1 MNDKDLMQKATSS
14 EFLQKRI
21 DLNKNASNNF
31 EHWSINTMPKIPM
44 NSNILDIGCGTGKQ
58 LLNFS
63 YFFTKKC
70 NYYGCD
76 ISKESLNF
84 IENNYNSDAKLYLIN
99 DSFDKIDVLLDKNIK
114 FDLIY
119 SFYSLY
125 YSENLQLLIHHIFNS
140 LKENGILWVV
150 MPYKNTNIELFSI
163 LEKIYKIDKKVIYSI
178 NGFSNDLILNA
189 SNIGFKDIEISLF
202 ENKIYFNTKDE
213 LLTYLKNTTF
223 YNKKYNKEIEKEIE
237 KEFKESF
244 SLTKEVISLKFTK

>member
-1 MNDKDLMQKATSS
+1 MNDKNLMQKATSS

-21 DLNKNASNNF
+21 DLNKNATNNF

-63 YFFTKKC
+63 NFFTEKC

-84 IENNYNSDAKLYLIN
+84 IENNYYSDAKLYLIN
-99 DSFDKIDVLLDKNIK
+99 DSFDKIDILLDKNIK

-178 NGFSNDLILNA
+178 NGFSNDVILNA

-202 ENKIYFNTKDE
+202 ENKIHFNTNDE

-237 KEFKESF
+237 KEFKKSF